1 MQTAARF
8 VRALSLIPE
17 SRQLCIPFTRA
28 LSTTATQ
35 PSVPESVPS
44 RTPQEPPLQPW
55 SGADVQLVLH
65 DSFENMMPKDVIT
78 LPGAIFNA
86 PIRSDLVHR
95 VITWQLA
102 KRRQGTSKAKN
113 RSEVN
118 ASGRKIRPQKGTG
131 RSRQGAVSSPIFRG
145 GGKAHGPVPRN
156 YDFPL
161 PHNVRRNALRSALT
175 SKFQNDQLWIVD
187 SALITH
193 SKTSNIVAIMER
205 LKWRS
210 ALVVDDQ
217 PNGKAGVHDSLYY
230 ASHNLRAALA
240 MNALGLNVHDILSFD
255 MLVLTR
261 DAVQHLTN
269 RYAKYDWLY

>member
-1 MQTAARF
+1 
-8 VRALSLIPE
+8 
-17 SRQLCIPFTRA
+17 
-28 LSTTATQ
+28 
-35 PSVPESVPS
+35 
-44 RTPQEPPLQPW
+44 
-55 SGADVQLVLH
+55 
-65 DSFENMMPKDVIT
+65 MPKDVIT